1 MQTSFSERQLSTPGY
16 AEAAKIL
23 TDCVHYGFCTA
34 GCPTYVLTRDEND
47 GPRGRIDLIKAM
59 LEKGGTPDAK
69 AVHYLDRCLAC
80 QSCMTT
86 CAVNVDY
93 MHLSDIGRAYIEEH
107 FRRPWGERLLRAAL
121 GYLLTDPR
129 RMRAAMRLGALGRA
143 LRPVLPAALR
153 AMVDLQP
160 GAVRGDVVVPAT
172 YSAEGP
178 ERHRVALVPGCA
190 QQALNGDINAATIRL
205 LQRRGCSVVVALG
218 SGCCG
223 SLPLHM
229 GRMDQ
234 ARALAGANLS
244 AWQRELTTGLD
255 AVIVN
260 ASGCG
265 TTVKDY
271 GHLFA
276 DDPARRDIAVRI
288 AAITR
293 DVTEWI
299 AEIGLAEPAGMPEY
313 RVAYHDP
320 CSMRNAQ
327 KVARQPRALLHQA
340 GFAVHDIP
348 EGHFCCGSAGTYNI
362 LQPDLARQLGARK
375 ARAIESVAPDIVV
388 TANIG
393 CMVQIAYHLGAPV
406 VHAVEMLDWATG
418 GPKPA
423 ALAGQHLPDRP
434 VRAKQPDQPITPD
447 TAAPPPS
454 TGGAVW

>member
-1 MQTSFSERQLSTPGY
+1 MPG
-16 AEAAKIL
+16 I
-23 TDCVHYGFCTA
+23 H
-34 GCPTYVLTRDEND
+34 P
-47 GPRGRIDLIKAM
+47 
-59 LEKGGTPDAK
+59 
-69 AVHYLDRCLAC
+69 
-80 QSCMTT
+80 
-86 CAVNVDY
+86 
-93 MHLSDIGRAYIEEH
+93 
-107 FRRPWGERLLRAAL
+107 
-121 GYLLTDPR
+121 
-129 RMRAAMRLGALGRA
+129 
-143 LRPVLPAALR
+143 
-153 AMVDLQP
+153 
-160 GAVRGDVVVPAT
+160 
-172 YSAEGP
+172 AEGE
-178 ERHRVALVPGCA
+178 ERHRVALLTGCA

-205 LQRRGCSVVVALG
+205 LQRHGCTVVVAPG

-234 ARALAGANLS
+234 ARALALANLT
-244 AWQRELTTGLD
+244 AWKQELTTGLD

-276 DDPARRDIAVRI
+276 DDPDNRDIAGRI

-299 AEIGLAEPAGMPEY
+299 AEVGLLEPVEMPEY

-320 CSMRNAQ
+320 CSMRNVQ
-327 KVARQPRALLHQA
+327 KVARQPRALLDGA
-340 GFAVHDIP
+340 GFAVRDIP

-375 ARAIESVAPDIVV
+375 AKAIESVAPDIVV
-388 TANIG
+388 TGNIG
-393 CMVQIAYHLGAPV
+393 CMVQIEHYLGAPV

-423 ALAGQHLPDRP
+423 ALAGQHLPERP
-434 VRAKQPDQPITPD
+434 VRLNPAAQPIMPD
-447 TAAPPPS
+447 SAPPPPPS